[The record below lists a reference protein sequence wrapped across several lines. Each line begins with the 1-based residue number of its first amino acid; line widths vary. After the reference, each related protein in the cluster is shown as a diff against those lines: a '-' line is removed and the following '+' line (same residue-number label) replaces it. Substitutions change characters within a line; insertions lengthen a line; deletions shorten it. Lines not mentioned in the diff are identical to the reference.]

1 MNKKQGFIVLICIF
15 VLGGGAVAAFL
26 TANQAG
32 TNAKHSAL
40 QTDRKKEASAQAL
53 KSTKWAFDSFKEKHD
68 AIDKRLKQTGFSG
81 SALVV
86 SHGKVILSKGYYF
99 SNIRNRKNN
108 SPLTAYYIGSITKSI
123 TAVAFM
129 QLRERGFIHF
139 NDPVSRFI
147 PDFPNGRRIT
157 MLDLLCHVSGIG
169 DTPETA
175 QSMTRDELINKIA
188 LHSLRPASK
197 PGTVWHYSDSN
208 YALLASI
215 LDQLTQQHLH
225 QSLHAYISQYI
236 FQHAGMLRS
245 GFGEQMDQAV
255 SPSSGYIIEGASAFQ
270 ERIPSFSQLLGCGD
284 IYATVW
290 DLYLFDHA
298 LAHDQLLSKASTQ
311 EIFSHHFP
319 GVSYSCGWYLN
330 RKGWGRNLYTSHG
343 VLGGW
348 NGSNAISANKQN
360 YIVLLSNV
368 KRSEVVFRK
377 LNQSIIQTLNQ

>member
-1 MNKKQGFIVLICIF
+1 MNQKQYFIALICIL
-15 VLGGGAVAAFL
+15 VLGGGAFATFL
-26 TANQAG
+26 TVHQAK
-32 TNAKHSAL
+32 TNAQHSAL
-40 QTDRKKEASAQAL
+40 QTRRKEASAQT
-53 KSTKWAFDSFKEKHD
+53 SEITKWTVDSVKEKHD

-81 SALVV
+81 SVLVV

-99 SNIRNRKNN
+99 STIRDRRNN

-139 NDPVSRFI
+139 NDPVSQFI
-147 PDFPNGRRIT
+147 PHFPNGRRIT
-157 MLDLLCHVSGIG
+157 MIDLLCHVSGIG
-169 DTPETA
+169 DTTETA
-175 QSMTRDELINKIA
+175 KFMTRNELVNRIA
-188 LHSLRPASK
+188 LHSLHPASK

-208 YALLASI
+208 YALLAAI
-215 LDQLTQQHLH
+215 LDQLTQEHLH
-225 QSLHAYISQYI
+225 QTLHAYIRQYI
-236 FQHAGMLRS
+236 FQQAGMLRS

-255 SPSSGYIIEGASAFQ
+255 SPSSGYIIEGANAFQ

-284 IYATVW
+284 VYTTVW

-298 LAHDQLLSKASTQ
+298 LAHDQLLSKAATR
-311 EIFSHHFP
+311 EIFSRHFSD
-319 GVSYSCGWYLN
+319 VSYSCGWYLN
-330 RKGWGRNLYTSHG
+330 RKGWGRDTYTSHG

-360 YIVLLSNV
+360 YIVLLSNE

-377 LNQSIIQTLNQ
+377 LNQFIIQTLDQ